1 MKRLSLFF
9 VAILL
14 VATACAPAAKGTGG
28 ELAVPSKWKLES
40 FGKAGSEA
48 ALVSGS
54 SITLEFNADGQLSG
68 NGGCNGYGG
77 KYEIQGSSIK
87 ISEVVSTLMACADDA
102 VTQQESQYFKAL
114 QSASGFEVT
123 GDTLTILYDNE
134 QSKLIFGKQ

>member
-1 MKRLSLFF
+1 VKRLSLFF

-14 VATACAPAAKGTGG
+14 LVTACAPAARAGG
-28 ELAVPSKWKLES
+28 AELTIPSKWKLES

-48 ALVSGS
+48 ALVQGS
-54 SITLEFNADGQLSG
+54 TVTLEFNADGQLSG

-87 ISEVVSTLMACADDA
+87 ITEVVSTLMACADDA

-114 QSASGFEVT
+114 QSASGFEVS
-123 GDTLTILYDNE
+123 GDTLTILYDNG